1 MQKIERRSVG
11 LCEVRFAD
19 DGTRGE
25 FSGYASIFGNKDAY
39 GTSFAKGAF
48 KRTLR
53 EWEDRGKYPPM
64 LLQHGAGFLGGADDD
79 VPIGKYT
86 HMEENS
92 KGLKVEGKLFALGT
106 DRGQYILEAMR
117 EGALDGLSVA
127 FFPRKFENGN
137 TAKGE
142 PRMTFTDVDLRE
154 VSVVTFP
161 ANDRARIG
169 NVRSMTV
176 EELRDLET
184 ALRDAELSRAT
195 AAKAVAVFKT
205 WLQRDA
211 GAPINLPRD
220 EDRPAPT
227 ATNLADVIRTARK
240 VRAGMLASR

>member
-106 DRGQYILEAMR
+106 DRGQYLLEAMR

-127 FFPRKFENGN
+127 FFPRKFEAG
-137 TAKGE
+137 TKPDQ
-142 PRMTFTDVDLRE
+142 PRMTYTDVDLRE

-176 EELRDLET
+176 GELRDLEM

-195 AAKAVAVFKT
+195 AATAVAVFKT

-227 ATNLADVIRTARK
+227 ATTADVLTALRRLRGT
-240 VRAGMLASR
+240 VSASR